1 MANRRKFLTQ
11 AGRGVAAAAAGGTIR
26 VSAAEAQAPSQDESR
41 QGPKDVVRGKKAVA
55 ASQHPIVTRTILDVL
70 RSGGNAIDAAVAGCV
85 VQATVQPEMTNHT
98 GTVTMVYWDAKSRQ
112 AHQLISMGTLVDRL
126 PPFRTWPANLGGFA
140 VGAGPVAC
148 IPGFMPGMKA
158 MLERF
163 GTKRWSELIEPAI
176 RWAEEG
182 HIINSFQ
189 LMVLEYSFA
198 SSVYFPSG
206 RKFFTPSGFQF
217 AVGDRW
223 RNPELAAALRRSAS
237 EGPDYFITG
246 EWARKFIAE
255 ANRMGWAIKLDD
267 MTATKPRWGE
277 PLRWKHRDHEVLQL
291 APPERQGVY
300 TALVLGI
307 LRELNVKSMG
317 HYTESAEALFYLS
330 HALRR
335 AHQES
340 GYLNDPAIFGDA
352 TRTWLSEDYHRHIA
366 QIFRAAR
373 PKVDLSRHVQLTS
386 AGPHLVAAGLPT
398 AGSGNADQPAGSC
411 ESVIVD
417 EQGNWV
423 QIMNTLQSGGIPG
436 IVIDGIPMVGS
447 HVNFTMDAAIGGWL
461 APGARMRSIIGNTI
475 VLKDGKPVL
484 SMGTP
489 GNVHCTIPQVLSN
502 CLDYGMEPNRAA
514 EAPRML
520 PLRDDYV
527 LEIESRIP
535 DKVGADLM
543 KMGVRIK
550 PLPTYDYH
558 MGSFQMAWRDAAT
571 GLLNASADPRR
582 AGMAGGL

>member
-1 MANRRKFLTQ
+1 MANRRNFLKKTGQ
-11 AGRGVAAAAAGGTIR
+11 GMAAAAAAASIR
-26 VSAAEAQAPSQDESR
+26 TSTAAAQARAADESR
-41 QGPKDVVRGKKAVA
+41 QGPKEVIRGKKAVA
-55 ASQHPIVTRTILDVL
+55 STQNPIVTRTMLDVL
-70 RSGGNAIDAAVAGCV
+70 KAGGNAIDAAVAGCV
-85 VQATVQPEMTNHT
+85 VQATVMPEMTNHT
-98 GTVTMVYWDAKSRQ
+98 GTVTMVYWDAKNRQ
-112 AHQLISMGTLVDRL
+112 VHQLISMGTLVDRL
-126 PPFRTWPANLGGFA
+126 PPFRTWPANLGGYA
-140 VGAGPVAC
+140 LGAGPVAC

-163 GTKRWSELIEPAI
+163 GTKKWSELIEPAI
-176 RWAEEG
+176 HWAEEG
-182 HIINSFQ
+182 HIISSFQ

-223 RNPELAAALRRSAS
+223 RNPELAATLRRSAS
-237 EGPDYFITG
+237 EGPDHFITG
-246 EWARKFIAE
+246 EWGRKFVAE
-255 ANRMGWAIKLDD
+255 ANRLGWGIKLDD
-267 MTATKPRWGE
+267 MTAIKPRWGD
-277 PLRWKHRDHEVLQL
+277 PLRWKHGDHEVLQL

-300 TALVLGI
+300 TALVLGM
-307 LRELNVKSMG
+307 LRELDIKRVG
-317 HYTESAEALFYLS
+317 QYAESAEGLYYMS

-340 GYLNDPAIFGDA
+340 AYLHDPEIFGDA
-352 TRTWLSEDYHRHIA
+352 SRTWLSQDYQKQLAEILRVS
-366 QIFRAAR
+366 R
-373 PKVDLSRHVQLTS
+373 PKVDLTRHVQLTS

-398 AGSGNADQPAGSC
+398 AGSGKADQPAGSC

-436 IVIDGIPMVGS
+436 IVIDGVPMVGS
-447 HVNFTMDAAIGGWL
+447 HVNFSMDAAIGGWL

-502 CLDYGMEPNRAA
+502 CLDFGMEPYDAA
-514 EAPRML
+514 VAPRML

-535 DKVGADLM
+535 EKVGADLM
-543 KMGVRIK
+543 KMGIKIK
-550 PLPTYDYH
+550 PLATYDYH
-558 MGSFQMAWRDAAT
+558 MGSFQMAWRDPAS
-571 GLLNASADPRR
+571 GLLNSSTDPRR
-582 AGMAGGL
+582 AGMAGGY